1 MKENLDKVLNKVKE
15 LWGKAK
21 EELKKF
27 DVVNKVVAL
36 ARANRLVCSIVF
48 FIVAILSLILIATL
62 GWGEFV
68 VPVCALMILEVAMSV
83 INHRT
88 EIWIHGIL
96 LGLHL
101 VVGILINRFPM
112 MFLCMMAYIITTL
125 TQQVAFKKVVTE
137 PEKKEEDEPKRTESK
152 KINKK
157 KKQKEK
163 ENE

>member
-1 MKENLDKVLNKVKE
+1 MKENFDKILNKVKE
-15 LWGKAK
+15 LCNKAK

-27 DVVNKVVAL
+27 DAINKVVAI
-36 ARANRLVCSIVF
+36 ARANRLVLSVAM

-125 TQQVAFKKVVTE
+125 TQQIAFKKCAEAPTA
-137 PEKKEEDEPKRTESK
+137 KEAEEVKSVESK
-152 KINKK
+152 KIKK
-157 KKQKEK
+157 KKQK
-163 ENE
+163 